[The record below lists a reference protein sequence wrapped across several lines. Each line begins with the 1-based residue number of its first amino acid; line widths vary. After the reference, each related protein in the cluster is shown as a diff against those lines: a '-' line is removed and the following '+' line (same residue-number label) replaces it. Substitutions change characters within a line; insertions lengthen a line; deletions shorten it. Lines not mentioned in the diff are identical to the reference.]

1 MKRRLLGRDSR
12 AIPMVE
18 KSSYRL
24 ISSSSLSNCPSG
36 SEIDGGAVCGVRG
49 PDAVVAEDT
58 LRLETLDLD
67 KRTDRKSG

>member
-1 MKRRLLGRDSR
+1 
-12 AIPMVE
+12 MVE

-58 LRLETLDLD
+58 LRLETLDC
-67 KRTDRKSG
+67 GQANG